1 MKKIAIIL
9 SLILMV
15 ILVIISLKYFGET
28 YKRVA
33 EIDGEVIVKKD
44 INKVLDEKYFDRAV
58 NDVVEKKIRNEEIKT
73 IKAPTKKTLEK
84 TFIYYQMINKGA
96 KNLEEHLEETKEYYY
111 NTVLIKKY
119 NEKKEKNYLVLTAKG
134 DHNELSNL
142 LHTSE
147 ADEFINV
154 AKKNNIKIKSETL
167 DVQDN
172 DYQIDFSNYKK
183 NALVHIMD
191 KDKMILIIIKD
202 IQNKKANLSNQDI
215 ADTYYRQL
223 TLLNNK
229 LRDKYNVKN
238 F

>member
-1 MKKIAIIL
+1 MKKISLIL
-9 SLILMV
+9 SSVLMV

-33 EIDGEVIVKKD
+33 VIDGEVIVKKD
-44 INKVLDEKYFDRAV
+44 ISKVLDEKYFDRAV
-58 NDVVEKKIRNEEIKT
+58 NDVVEEKIKNEEIKT
-73 IKAPTKKTLEK
+73 IKTPTKKALEK
-84 TFIYYQMINKGA
+84 TFIYYQMVNKGA
-96 KNLEEHLEETKEYYY
+96 KNLGDHLEETKQYYY

-119 NEKKEKNYLVLTAKG
+119 NEKKKNQYTVLTAKG
-134 DHNELSNL
+134 SHNELAHL

-147 ADEFINV
+147 AEEFKDV
-154 AKKNNIKIKSETL
+154 AKKNNIKVKSEIL

-172 DYQIDFSNYKK
+172 NYQVDLSNYKK
-183 NALVHIMD
+183 NALVHIMN
-191 KDKMILIIIKD
+191 KDKMILMIIKD
-202 IQNKKANLSNQDI
+202 IHNKKTKLSNEDI

-229 LRDKYNVKN
+229 LREKYNVKN

>member
-1 MKKIAIIL
+1 
-9 SLILMV
+9 
-15 ILVIISLKYFGET
+15 
-28 YKRVA
+28 
-33 EIDGEVIVKKD
+33 
-44 INKVLDEKYFDRAV
+44 
-58 NDVVEKKIRNEEIKT
+58 
-73 IKAPTKKTLEK
+73 
-84 TFIYYQMINKGA
+84 
-96 KNLEEHLEETKEYYY
+96 
-111 NTVLIKKY
+111 
-119 NEKKEKNYLVLTAKG
+119 
-134 DHNELSNL
+134 
-142 LHTSE
+142 
-147 ADEFINV
+147 
-154 AKKNNIKIKSETL
+154 L